1 MRRVNI
7 IGCPGAGKS
16 TFARKLSEKTGLE
29 LFYLDMIWHKPDKT
43 TVARNEFDLRLN
55 KIFER
60 DTWII
65 DGNYMRTM
73 ETRMTKAD
81 VIFLFDLPT
90 DICIDGVCERIG
102 KTHED
107 LPWIETETDN
117 DFINFIKNFRTES
130 LPKIY
135 ELTEKYSNIKTVVF
149 KSRQDAEEYLQ
160 AIKKDTQKE

>member
-55 KIFER
+55 EIFER

-65 DGNYMRTM
+65 DGNYLRTM
-73 ETRMTKAD
+73 ERRLSEGDT
-81 VIFLFDLPT
+81 VFFFDLPT
-90 DICIDGVCERIG
+90 EVCLEGAASRVG
-102 KTHED
+102 KKRED
-107 LPWIETETDN
+107 MPWIETEVDE
-117 DFINFIKNFRTES
+117 DFLRWILDFEKDQK
-130 LPKIY
+130 PKIHEY
-135 ELTEKYSNIKTVVF
+135 LEKIKSGKEIIIF
-149 KSRQDAEEYLQ
+149 KSRGEADVFIDSLA
-160 AIKKDTQKE
+160 

>member
-1 MRRVNI
+1 MKAIV
-7 IGCPGAGKS
+7 IGCPGSGKS
-16 TFARKLSEKTGLE
+16 TFAKKLSKYTKTPLC
-29 LFYLDMIWHKPDKT
+29 YLDRLNWNGDKT
-43 TVARNEFDLRLN
+43 AVAREILDERLSAVLQ
-55 KIFER
+55 KDE
-60 DTWII
+60 WII

-73 ETRMTKAD
+73 EMRMTKAD

-107 LPWIETETDN
+107 LPWLETETDN

-149 KSRQDAEEYLQ
+149 KSRQDAEKYLQ
-160 AIKKDTQKE
+160 AIKKDTQKK

>member
-55 KIFER
+55 EIFER

-65 DGNYMRTM
+65 DGNYLRTM
-73 ETRMTKAD
+73 ERRLSECDT
-81 VIFLFDLPT
+81 VFFFDLPT
-90 DICIDGVCERIG
+90 EVCLEGAASRVG
-102 KTHED
+102 KKRED
-107 LPWIETETDN
+107 MPWIETEVDE
-117 DFINFIKNFRTES
+117 DFLRLTGFEPMSPVSAPFRHFS
-130 LPKIY
+130 PF
-135 ELTEKYSNIKTVVF
+135 S
-149 KSRQDAEEYLQ
+149 S
-160 AIKKDTQKE
+160 

>member
-55 KIFER
+55 EIFER

-65 DGNYMRTM
+65 DGNYLRTM
-73 ETRMTKAD
+73 ERRLSECDT
-81 VIFLFDLPT
+81 VFFFDLPT
-90 DICIDGVCERIG
+90 EVCLEGAASRVG
-102 KTHED
+102 KKRED
-107 LPWIETETDN
+107 MPWIETEVDE
-117 DFINFIKNFRTES
+117 DFLRRILDFEKDQK
-130 LPKIY
+130 PKIHEY
-135 ELTEKYSNIKTVVF
+135 LEKIKSGKEIIIF
-149 KSRQDAEEYLQ
+149 KSRGEADVFIDSLA
-160 AIKKDTQKE
+160 

>member
-1 MRRVNI
+1 
-7 IGCPGAGKS
+7 
-16 TFARKLSEKTGLE
+16 
-29 LFYLDMIWHKPDKT
+29 
-43 TVARNEFDLRLN
+43 
-55 KIFER
+55 
-60 DTWII
+60 
-65 DGNYMRTM
+65 MRTM

-90 DICIDGVCERIG
+90 EICIDGVCERIG

-149 KSRQDAEEYLQ
+149 KSRRDAEEYLQ
-160 AIKKDTQKE
+160 AIKKDTQKK

>member
-1 MRRVNI
+1 MKAIV
-7 IGCPGAGKS
+7 IGCPGSGKS
-16 TFARKLSEKTGLE
+16 TFAKKLSKCTKTPLC
-29 LFYLDMIWHKPDKT
+29 YLDRLNWNGDKT
-43 TVARNEFDLRLN
+43 AVAREIFDERLSAVLQ
-55 KIFER
+55 KDE
-60 DTWII
+60 WII

-149 KSRQDAEEYLQ
+149 KSRQDAEKYLQ
-160 AIKKDTQKE
+160 EIKKDTQKK